1 MCYGTT
7 SNGYLKQGV
16 KLPGSGTNF
25 EGYSSA
31 ADLAGRTY
39 VHSEVREIGVQA
51 YKSLETGQP
60 GKVFKYAETGFTGGG
75 EFKPHKTHRNGLG
88 VDFMVPVLNQQ
99 GESEH
104 LPTHLFNKPGYDIEF
119 GDKGVY
125 KQYTIDYE
133 AMAVHIAALHE
144 ASLSRGYDL
153 WRVLFAPELQAHL
166 FDTRY
171 VAYLKEHV
179 QFSKLRSWVRHDGH
193 YHVDFSIP
201 CQ

>member
-7 SNGYLKQGV
+7 SNGCLKQGV

-25 EGYSSA
+25 ESYSSA

-39 VHSEVREIGVQA
+39 VHSEVREIVVQA

-60 GKVFKYAETGFTGGG
+60 GKVFKYAEAGFKGSG
-75 EFKPHKTHRNGLG
+75 EFKPHKTHRNGLC

-104 LPTHLFNKPGYDIEF
+104 LPAHLSNRPGYDIEF

-133 AMAVHIAALHE
+133 ALAVHIAALHE
-144 ASLSRGYDL
+144 ASLSRGYHL
-153 WRVLFAPELQAHL
+153 WRVLFAPELQANL
-166 FDTRY
+166 FDTRCG
-171 VAYLKEHV
+171 AYLYRARTVFKTEIV
-179 QFSKLRSWVRHDGH
+179 G
-193 YHVDFSIP
+193 P
-201 CQ
+201 A